1 MGQAVQL
8 QIRPPDP
15 ARQGNALLQM
25 PFRVLEPQGPYL
37 GDTKA
42 DERRSA
48 QILTQPEVRGIGSLR
63 DGEQPL
69 SLLDHDREVD
79 ETPGQEQP

>member
-1 MGQAVQL
+1 
-8 QIRPPDP
+8 
-15 ARQGNALLQM
+15 M

-48 QILTQPEVRGIGSLR
+48 QILA
-63 DGEQPL
+63 
-69 SLLDHDREVD
+69 
-79 ETPGQEQP
+79 